1 MRPLVPVRLHV
12 LALAVAAVVATPGC
26 EKLMPSDAN
35 VQIAVDAAALARLEA
50 RVEKVMSTPEAG
62 RAMDALFEAVAADPA
77 LGKLAGDFGDQLI
90 ADPEIAR
97 AAEAMLA
104 AIGESPPLMAY
115 AMRHMERNPGATP
128 DQVDEAVGAEVEKR
142 FEVMLQGPIER
153 EIGALIDRADGG
165 AGMAALEKHLSGQFG
180 RVLDGYFEAPE
191 RKARWSKRLIE
202 LNGGVRPAPGKAAE
216 LYIDHAW
223 SEERM
228 LRFLVKA
235 CADPEVRRALVA
247 ALRQIL
253 AAPALRA
260 HLTRATR
267 TLASDTSLRDAVI
280 DVFGLLL
287 SDTTTP
293 AQVDTRVKEMFAAPA
308 VLTAIEDLGQHLLR
322 EPALHAVIDDAI
334 RAAARE
340 PSVRAALD
348 ELCDGW

>member
-1 MRPLVPVRLHV
+1 MRPRVAVLVM
-12 LALAVAAVVATPGC
+12 ALAVVVAAPGC
-26 EKLMPSDAN
+26 EKLTKADAN
-35 VQIAVDAAALARLEA
+35 VEIAVDAAALARLEA

-62 RAMDALFEAVAADPA
+62 RALDALFEAIAADPA
-77 LGKLAGDFGDQLI
+77 LGKLAGEFGDQLI

-97 AAEAMLA
+97 AAEGLVA

-115 AMRHMERNPGATP
+115 AMRYMERNPGATP
-128 DQVDEAVGAEVEKR
+128 DQVGEAVGAEIEQR
-142 FEVMLQGPIER
+142 FEVLLQAPIER
-153 EIGALIDRADGG
+153 EIGELIDRADGG
-165 AGMAALEKHLSGQFG
+165 AGMAALEKHLSSQFG

-191 RKARWSKRLIE
+191 RKARWSKRLVE
-202 LNGGVRPAPGKAAE
+202 LNGGVRPTPTKAAE

-235 CADPEVRRALVA
+235 SADPEVRRALVG

-253 AAPALRA
+253 ADPALRA

-267 TLASDTSLRDAVI
+267 TLASDASLRAAVI
-280 DVFGLLL
+280 DLFGLLL
-287 SDTTTP
+287 SDTTTS
-293 AQVDTRVKEMFAAPA
+293 ADVDAKVTAMFAAPA
-308 VLTAIEDLGQHLLR
+308 MLTAINDLGQNLLR
-322 EPALHAVIDDAI
+322 ERALHAVIDDAI
-334 RAAARE
+334 RASARE